1 MPRARRSA
9 AAAHRP
15 LPAAATRDSA
25 DRTSLRSLIEA
36 KPFSPR
42 TEASRKP
49 GVGQLGKAFRAE
61 AGSPRAPA
69 GCSQARQRQCQHHG
83 IWVFITTQRG
93 RSRGATT
100 FRTTEFPV
108 PLRVKNTF
116 LDLDVP
122 EASPL
127 VCIRSSKSG
136 EVVSRTWSCPYWWG
150 LSSRLAFSERPTCS
164 LISSRKTTQPR
175 LRLRGDFG
183 TWADLLDDAAQTP
196 PPPPAGS
203 AGHELGDC
211 KERMDASHASSCQPA
226 ARPAQWCRGCS
237 LADECPFCH
246 LCDSGEKRRRQKEKK
261 VAFARR
267 T

>member
-1 MPRARRSA
+1 LAQVSSPAPRARPAPAAPEGVTLLRMPRARRSA

-42 TEASRKP
+42 TEACPSQLDSSARPFVPRQAALGLLPDALRP
-49 GVGQLGKAFRAE
+49 GSASASTTASGCS
-61 AGSPRAPA
+61 SPRSV
-69 GCSQARQRQCQHHG
+69 GDHE
-83 IWVFITTQRG
+83 
-93 RSRGATT
+93 ATT

-127 VCIRSSKSG
+127 VCIRSSKSAPDVLIAFLQDN
-136 EVVSRTWSCPYWWG
+136 EAAKVPTSR
-150 LSSRLAFSERPTCS
+150 RPC
-164 LISSRKTTQPR
+164 
-175 LRLRGDFG
+175 
-183 TWADLLDDAAQTP
+183 WADLLDDAAQTP
-196 PPPPAGS
+196 PPPSVGS

-211 KERMDASHASSCQPA
+211 KPCAFVHKP
-226 ARPAQWCRGCS
+226 RGCS

-261 VAFARR
+261 VAFARG